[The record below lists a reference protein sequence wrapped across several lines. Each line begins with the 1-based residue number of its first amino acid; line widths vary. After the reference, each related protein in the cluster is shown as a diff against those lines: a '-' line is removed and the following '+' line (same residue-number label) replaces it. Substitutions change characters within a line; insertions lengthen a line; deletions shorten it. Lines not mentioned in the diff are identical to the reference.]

1 MEKSVKLKSN
11 FYLTIKN
18 LKAGQISLPKPKSLP
33 TNFIFVIDVSGSM
46 YYDLELI
53 RKQLKNKLPNLVKEG
68 DTVTFIWFSGRNQ
81 AGILKE
87 EVEVRA
93 LTDLQVLNEA
103 IDRYLRSICLTAFHK
118 PLVLAKESIERIKK
132 NRPNSVFSLIFL
144 TDGYNNDCNWSDVM
158 SSLKDLEGDLAASTF
173 VEYGY
178 YADTRRVTEMA
189 QSIGG
194 EKLDAAHFDD
204 YDVLFEAKLQ
214 KSYSSAK
221 RVTVDLPSTTQFD
234 FAFTVNEGE
243 IILYGIKDGQVT
255 VPESTEELCY
265 FTTEARD
272 EVLFDPNNKLL
283 QKEVLDA
290 KLYAALYVLS
300 DKMLYDEADYVF
312 QRLGDKYLYNQFVNA
327 YGKQKLMSFKA
338 LVKECVTDEDKR
350 YIDGYADSLVV
361 DENAYSVMNFI
372 DDLTDDDDA
381 EFFPFHDDFNYK
393 RIGAKRKQQTG
404 LTDDEKQAI
413 MESKSVEEIKK
424 IVDAAE
430 GRDVKFEYADKTK
443 GYPIS
448 DLVWSSN
455 RANLS
460 VRVRY
465 EGYVDLPKNNFGL
478 NRIDTFIYRT
488 YTLIKDGIL
497 NVTVLP
503 IKASKPTI
511 AKFANRGLIQ
521 GTDENGVI
529 TVDFSSLPVVNRK
542 MVKSISAKAL
552 AEKEYK
558 LFELKALEK
567 VYKYYENKHFPRV
580 SQGFVDLYGAEAE
593 QWLKELG
600 ITQFNGFAP
609 KTVAEEG
616 SDVYMAVELN
626 TKIAKHSSLPKVEV
640 VIDKILAGKSLNGP
654 EKLMAIAVRDY
665 ETQISTSLY
674 TNLTDQELKDKIL
687 SNWLSHVKLTVRK
700 ERRRL
705 LQEIAQ
711 IKFALILSKKWF
723 NEFTSFDENKLTMDM
738 NGSGEVDFTFDM
750 IEKEVAV

>member
-11 FYLTIKN
+11 FYLTVKD
-18 LKAGQISLPKPKSLP
+18 LKAGKETQTVQKSLP

-68 DTVTFIWFSGRNQ
+68 DTVTFIWFSGHDQ

-87 EVEVRA
+87 EVEVKA
-93 LTDLQVLNEA
+93 LTDLQTLNDA
-103 IDRYLRSICLTAFHK
+103 IDRYLKAICLTAFHK
-118 PLVLAKESIERIKK
+118 PLVLAKEAIERMKK
-132 NRPNSVFSLIFL
+132 NRPDSVFSLIFL
-144 TDGYNNDCNWSDVM
+144 TDGYNNDCSWSNVM
-158 SSLKDLEGDLAASTF
+158 SSLKELEDDLAASTF

-204 YDVLFEAKLQ
+204 YDVVFENKLQ
-214 KSYSSAK
+214 KSYSSSK
-221 RVTVDLPSTTQFD
+221 KIVVDLPTTTKLD
-234 FAFTVNEGE
+234 FAFTVSDGE
-243 IILYGIKDGQVT
+243 IILYGVKDGQVT
-255 VPESTEELCY
+255 VPESTNELCY
-265 FTTEARD
+265 FNTSPSLTLTSGKNGNID
-272 EVLFDPNNKLL
+272 TSV
-283 QKEVLDA
+283 
-290 KLYAALYVLS
+290 LYAALYVLS
-300 DKMLYDEADYVF
+300 DKMMYDEADYVF
-312 QRLGDKYLYNQFVNA
+312 QTLGDKYLYNQFINA
-327 YGKQKLMSFKA
+327 YGKQKLMSFKS

-361 DENAYSVMNFI
+361 DENAYSIMNFI
-372 DDLTDDDDA
+372 DDLTSDDSA
-381 EFFPFHDDFNYK
+381 EFFPFHEDFNYK

-404 LTDDEKQAI
+404 LTDEEKQAI
-413 MESKSVEEIKK
+413 LESKSMDEIKE
-424 IVDAAE
+424 IVDNAE
-430 GRDVKFEYADKTK
+430 GRDVKFEYNDKTK

-448 DLVWSSN
+448 DLVWSST

-465 EGYVDLPKNNFGL
+465 EGYVELPKNKFGL
-478 NRIDTFIYRT
+478 DRIDTFIYRT

-497 NVTVLP
+497 NVSRLP
-503 IKASKPTI
+503 IKASDPTI
-511 AKFANRGLIQ
+511 QKFSNRGLVIDVD
-521 GTDENGVI
+521 GNGVI

-580 SQGFVDLYGAEAE
+580 SKGFVDTYGADAEA
-593 QWLKELG
+593 WLKELG
-600 ITQFNGFAP
+600 ITQYNGFAP
-609 KTVAEEG
+609 KTTKADG
-616 SDVYMAVELN
+616 SDMYMAVELK

-640 VIDKILAGKSLNGP
+640 VIDKVLAGKSLNGP
-654 EKLMAIAVRDY
+654 ESLMAVAIRDY
-665 ETQISTSLY
+665 EAQISTSLY
-674 TNLTDQELKDKIL
+674 TNLTEQELKDKIL
-687 SNWLSHVKLTVRK
+687 SNWLSNVKLTVRK

-723 NEFTSFDENKLTMDM
+723 EEFDSFDENKLTMDM
-738 NGSGEVDFTFDM
+738 NGSGEVQFTFDM
-750 IEKEVAV
+750 IEKEIAV